1 MEGREVHICPAC
13 ARSLRSA
20 PHLLPLSRA
29 AAEGDAAT
37 DTDTEGHGDSLLCVH
52 YALPF
57 EGVVRTVLHAFKYQG
72 AVSLAEL
79 LASAA
84 ATAAPSGCDLIVP
97 VPLHSTR
104 RRERGYDQTLLIAH
118 RLAARTALRVQSH
131 ALARTRATESQARL
145 ERGLRFANTLGAFQ
159 ARGDDLAGRRVLLL
173 DDVVTTGATLS
184 AAGLAVLDAG
194 ADSVS
199 LVAVAGPPE

>member
-1 MEGREVHICPAC
+1 MHLCQAC
-13 ARSLRSA
+13 ARSLRPA
-20 PHLLPLSRA
+20 PHLMPLPH
-29 AAEGDAAT
+29 AEVGDGDDADA
-37 DTDTEGHGDSLLCVH
+37 HGGRGGGRLLNVR

-57 EGVVRTVLHAFKYQG
+57 EGVVRTIVHAFKYQG

-84 ATAAPSGCDLIVP
+84 ATAAPSECDLIVP

-118 RLAARTALRVQSH
+118 RLGARAAVRVQSH

-145 ERGLRFANTLGAFQ
+145 ERGLRFANTLGAFE
-159 ARGDDLAGRRVLLL
+159 ALGDDLAGRRVLLL